1 MEDDERDAALKA
13 ALAMLDCFERTG
25 ANRYDLTI
33 TNAQG
38 QKIRFRPNVFSA
50 DLRHTLPALLDEGTS
65 KGQNIIVRP
74 RGPGTQFIQLDDLGA
89 SGIEQIETA
98 AFLTLET
105 SPGNFQAW
113 IALPESEGSEDF
125 TRRLRKGT
133 GADPTA
139 SGATRIAGSYN
150 FKAKH
155 APDFPQVRISTS
167 NPGHITTRAQLEAA
181 GLVAAPEPAAAPRTP
196 APRRSGSRRP
206 GWPSY
211 AKCVAGAPLNR
222 DQTGPDISRAD
233 FTFCLLALDWGQTQE
248 DTAARLMEE
257 STKAK
262 ENGEKYAQ
270 LTAKEAA
277 KAIEARSQKLR

>member
-1 MEDDERDAALKA
+1 MQDDERDAALKA
-13 ALAMLDCFERTG
+13 ALAMLDSFERTG
-25 ANRYDLTI
+25 ANQYDLTI
-33 TNAQG
+33 TSAEG
-38 QKIRFRPNVFSA
+38 KKLRFRPNVFSA
-50 DLRHTLPALLDEGTS
+50 DLRRTLPALLDESTH
-65 KGQNIIVRP
+65 KGQNIILRP
-74 RGPGTQFIQLDDLGA
+74 RGPGTQFIQLDDLDA
-89 SGIEQIETA
+89 SATEKTEGS

-113 IALPESEGSEDF
+113 IALPESESNEDF

-150 FKAKH
+150 FKPKH
-155 APDFPQVRISTS
+155 APDFPLVRITSS

-181 GLVAAPEPAAAPRTP
+181 GLVAAPEPAAAPRPP

-211 AKCVAGAPLNR
+211 SKCVAGAPLNR
-222 DQTGPDISRAD
+222 EQTGPDISRAD

-248 DTAARLMEE
+248 ATAARLMEE
-257 STKAK
+257 SPKAK
-262 ENGEKYAQ
+262 ENGDKYAQ

-277 KAIEARSQKLR
+277 KAIEARSQNQR

>member
-13 ALAMLDCFERTG
+13 ALAMLDSFERTG

-33 TNAQG
+33 TSAAG

-50 DLRHTLPALLDEGTS
+50 DLRRTLPALLDEGTS
-65 KGQNIIVRP
+65 KGQNIILRP
-74 RGPGTQFIQLDDLGA
+74 RGAGMQFIQLDDLDA
-89 SGIEQIETA
+89 SGTDRIEGST
-98 AFLTLET
+98 FLTLKT
-105 SPGNFQAW
+105 SPGNFQGW

-150 FKAKH
+150 FKPKH
-155 APDFPQVRISTS
+155 APDFPQVRIASS
-167 NPGHITTRAQLEAA
+167 SPGHITTRAQLEAA
-181 GLVAAPEPAAAPRTP
+181 GLVAAPEPPPAPRPP

-211 AKCVAGAPLNR
+211 AKCIAGAPLNHE
-222 DQTGPDISRAD
+222 QTGPDVSRAD
-233 FTFCLLALDWGQTQE
+233 FMFCLLALDWGQTQE
-248 DTAARLMEE
+248 ATAARLMEE
-257 STKAK
+257 SQKAK
-262 ENGEKYAQ
+262 ENGERYAK
-270 LTAKEAA
+270 LTAQNAA
-277 KAIEARSQKLR
+277 AAIERRSQNQR